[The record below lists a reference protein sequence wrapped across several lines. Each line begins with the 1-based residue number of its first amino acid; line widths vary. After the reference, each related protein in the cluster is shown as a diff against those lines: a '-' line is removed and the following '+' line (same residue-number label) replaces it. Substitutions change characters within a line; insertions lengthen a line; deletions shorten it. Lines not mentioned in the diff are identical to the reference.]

1 MDKGVTKNKYA
12 LLLAGIILIAAMFAI
27 GFILGKSIRS
37 AEKKTDDRTINTE
50 GQYAE
55 SKGKSDE
62 NISEGKIYKIAVVN
76 LDEGITRGGERINYA
91 NQIVRFPSI
100 SFEYSS
106 LEEART
112 GVENGKYGAYIIVP
126 AGFSQSVASLN
137 TTPRPAQLEYLVN
150 KELAGEAQYRLL
162 YDVVSFGES
171 LNDNLSYMYLK
182 NILSE
187 FHKAQDGAVIVMNN
201 DLKDK
206 SAIED
211 IKPYDLV
218 QIVEVPELK
227 REENT
232 TETLDVGAYVEKNTT
247 LATDIDMQY
256 KKCVE
261 EIRQQLQ
268 DMQTKGGS
276 LSEQLTLLSGY
287 APKLDVFKDE
297 AGNQVDES
305 ADRKLTEVIDKKLG
319 KTVESMLEYMK
330 QQPGIITDELRNS
343 IDIYNQSLPGQ
354 LSDRLQSFAD
364 KILKANPELVL
375 EETEKGSYRLHY
387 TGSDSPELKIKLEDD
402 SKSEEGQ
409 RAETA
414 RQLWMAV
421 TRKLAAAEN
430 EQEISSSMDE
440 ESGADIEKQEHT
452 VAKSVKTAFTECE
465 RDSNLMAMCKTL
477 GYQHVSDFM
486 DDAGQGKVAIDKTYK
501 IAVNG
506 DLKKFQEYVHS
517 VISSIPKETEPLQG
531 YVDYSYDG
539 QGNTIIDPV
548 TNKPTS
554 ITARLEDYGI
564 QMKAFETELND
575 AQTMNGQ
582 EIKSVLQDFYI
593 HPMRK
598 NQEEFN
604 KKLQQKYEEETSCV
618 NEFNEKLKE
627 FSPAAQDEYITEN
640 VNGIKE
646 NNGLLHKNLTE
657 NNRAYAEYANKVYT
671 TTQEN
676 IDTLQ
681 KGIQDAKAA
690 SDQAVVDG
698 LNTAKNTKTDTSK
711 ANQNILAVF
720 SAKLPYT
727 RLGSMEY
734 TQTYQFITN
743 PVDLKDISTD
753 NGETPEEETKETAGK
768 KVFAGDTEKENSDRY
783 SWVYGIFAVLLT
795 MFCIFLVWRYCR
807 NKRTQQ

>member
-37 AEKKTDDRTINTE
+37 EEKKTDDRTINTE

-55 SKGKSDE
+55 SEGKSDE

-91 NQIVRFPSI
+91 NQIVQFPGT

-187 FHKAQDGAVIVMNN
+187 FHKAQDGAVTVMNN

-276 LSEQLTLLSGY
+276 LSEQLTLLSAY
-287 APKLDVFKDE
+287 AKKLDVFKDE

-305 ADRKLTEVIDKKLG
+305 ADRKLNEVIDKRLG
-319 KTVESMLEYMK
+319 KTVESMLEYME
-330 QQPGIITDELRNS
+330 QQPGIITAELSNS

-354 LSDRLQSFAD
+354 LSDRLQAFAD
-364 KILKANPELVL
+364 KILKADPELVL
-375 EETEKGSYRLHY
+375 EETEKGSYRLRY

-402 SKSEEGQ
+402 SKSEAGQ

-421 TRKLAAAEN
+421 TRKLAASEN
-430 EQEISSSMDE
+430 EQEISSSVNE
-440 ESGADIEKQEHT
+440 ESNADIEKQEHT
-452 VAKSVKTAFTECE
+452 VAKSVKTALTECE
-465 RDSNLMAMCKTL
+465 QDSNIMAMCKSL
-477 GYQHVSDFM
+477 GYQHVRDFM

-506 DLKKFQEYVHS
+506 DVKKFQEYVHS
-517 VISSIPKETEPLQG
+517 VISSVPKEAEPLQG
-531 YVDYSYDG
+531 YADYRYDG
-539 QGNTIIDPV
+539 QGNIIIDPV
-548 TNKPTS
+548 TNNPVS
-554 ITARLEDYGI
+554 ITDRLEEYGI
-564 QMKAFETELND
+564 QMKTF
-575 AQTMNGQ
+575 
-582 EIKSVLQDFYI
+582 
-593 HPMRK
+593 
-598 NQEEFN
+598 
-604 KKLQQKYEEETSCV
+604 
-618 NEFNEKLKE
+618 
-627 FSPAAQDEYITEN
+627 
-640 VNGIKE
+640 
-646 NNGLLHKNLTE
+646 
-657 NNRAYAEYANKVYT
+657 
-671 TTQEN
+671 
-676 IDTLQ
+676 
-681 KGIQDAKAA
+681 
-690 SDQAVVDG
+690 
-698 LNTAKNTKTDTSK
+698 
-711 ANQNILAVF
+711 
-720 SAKLPYT
+720 
-727 RLGSMEY
+727 
-734 TQTYQFITN
+734 
-743 PVDLKDISTD
+743 
-753 NGETPEEETKETAGK
+753 
-768 KVFAGDTEKENSDRY
+768 
-783 SWVYGIFAVLLT
+783 
-795 MFCIFLVWRYCR
+795 
-807 NKRTQQ
+807 

>member
-1 MDKGVTKNKYA
+1 MKKGVTKNKFA
-12 LLLAGIILIAAMFAI
+12 LLLGGIILIGTMFVV
-27 GFILGKSIRS
+27 GYMLGKTIRS
-37 AEKKTDDRTINTE
+37 TEKKTDDRVINTA

-55 SKGKSDE
+55 SKKESYE
-62 NISEGKIYKIAVVN
+62 STSKGKIYKIAVVN

-91 NQIVRFPSI
+91 NQIVQFPST

-112 GVENGKYGAYIIVP
+112 GVGNGKYGAYIIVP

-150 KELAGEAQYRLL
+150 KELAGEVQYRLL

-187 FHKAQDGAVIVMNN
+187 FHKAQDGAVTVMNN

-206 SAIED
+206 NAIED

-227 REENT
+227 REDNT
-232 TETLDVGAYVEKNTT
+232 TETLDVGEYVEKNTT
-247 LATDIDMQY
+247 LATGIDMQY

-261 EIRQQLQ
+261 EIQQQLQ
-268 DMQTKGGS
+268 DMQAKGAS
-276 LSEQLTLLSGY
+276 LSEQLTLLSAY
-287 APKLDVFKDE
+287 AKKLDVFKDE

-305 ADRKLTEVIDKKLG
+305 ADHKLNEVIEKKLG
-319 KTVESMLEYMK
+319 KTVESMLESME
-330 QQPGIITDELRNS
+330 QQPGIITAELNRS
-343 IDIYNQSLPGQ
+343 IDIYNQSLSGQ

-364 KILKANPELVL
+364 KILKADPELVL

-387 TGSDSPELKIKLEDD
+387 AGSDSPELKIKLEDD
-402 SKSEEGQ
+402 SKSEAGQ
-409 RAETA
+409 RAEMA
-414 RQLWMAV
+414 RQLWMSV

-430 EQEISSSMDE
+430 EQEISSSMNE

-465 RDSNLMAMCKTL
+465 QESNLMAMCKSL

-506 DLKKFQEYVHS
+506 DLKKFREYVHS
-517 VISSIPKETEPLQG
+517 VISSIPKEAEPLQG
-531 YVDYSYDG
+531 YADYRYDG
-539 QGNTIIDPV
+539 QGNIIIDPV
-548 TNKPTS
+548 TNKPAS
-554 ITARLEDYGI
+554 ITGRLEDYGI
-564 QMKAFETELND
+564 QMQAFETELND
-575 AQTMNGQ
+575 AQTTNGQ

-604 KKLQQKYEEETSCV
+604 EKLQQKYEEETSCV

-690 SDQAVVDG
+690 SDQAVEDG

-711 ANQNILAVF
+711 ANQNILEVF

-783 SWVYGIFAVLLT
+783 SWVYGIFAILLT